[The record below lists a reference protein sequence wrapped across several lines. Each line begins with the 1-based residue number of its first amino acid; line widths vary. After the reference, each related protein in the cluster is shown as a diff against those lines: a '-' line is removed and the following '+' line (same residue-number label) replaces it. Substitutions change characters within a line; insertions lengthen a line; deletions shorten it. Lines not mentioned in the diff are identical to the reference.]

1 MISKEI
7 HSDNP
12 ESYFDKSTTNIIKGI
27 ALIFMFIHH
36 MFTFPDA
43 YIDGISYPALEPYAK
58 WLCTPFNMCVA
69 IFAFLTGYCYFFCK
83 EKNCHYAFR
92 KITDV
97 LITYWFVYIPFLVI
111 ALFLGNYNDFSL
123 KSFALEL
130 FALNRPIMVF
140 CWYIPFYIISM
151 LVLTFAAKY
160 SQKNLIGLII
170 FMLILPVMC
179 PVILAKFVGNS
190 VIAGNLENVSEWFPC
205 IGIGYICASCSLFKR
220 FDKLMNLFRYKWIK
234 LIVYIVLGSGVFLA
248 RHYLA
253 KVTLFTI
260 YLLGR
265 AVSVSIFMDVV
276 YTPIFVYSI
285 INIIRMIPIKKFWN
299 LIGEIGKYS
308 LYMWFLHC
316 IFFNVSKNIFQPILY
331 WPKNPILV
339 VLWGL
344 LLCYV
349 AARLIDIPLKRLLIN
364 KNNILG
370 KLGHSV

>member
-1 MISKEI
+1 
-7 HSDNP
+7 
-12 ESYFDKSTTNIIKGI
+12 
-27 ALIFMFIHH
+27 
-36 MFTFPDA
+36 
-43 YIDGISYPALEPYAK
+43 
-58 WLCTPFNMCVA
+58 MC
-69 IFAFLTGYCYFFCK
+69 
-83 EKNCHYAFR
+83 R
-92 KITDV
+92 K
-97 LITYWFVYIPFLVI
+97 
-111 ALFLGNYNDFSL
+111 
-123 KSFALEL
+123 
-130 FALNRPIMVF
+130 
-140 CWYIPFYIISM
+140 
-151 LVLTFAAKY
+151 
-160 SQKNLIGLII
+160 
-170 FMLILPVMC
+170 
-179 PVILAKFVGNS
+179 
-190 VIAGNLENVSEWFPC
+190 FPC

-339 VLWGL
+339 ILWGL